1 MTKAKT
7 IDTARVELL
16 VAELRMPGIRA
27 IWPRLAEQ
35 SDKEG
40 WPAARFLAA
49 LAEVADRS
57 RRRIERH
64 LAEAWLP
71 REQFS

>member
-35 SDKEG
+35 SAK
-40 WPAARFLAA
+40 
-49 LAEVADRS
+49 
-57 RRRIERH
+57 
-64 LAEAWLP
+64 
-71 REQFS
+71 